1 MFGIGNKFRLIMVL
15 GLTLAIGIFLG
26 ISLGVG
32 YIRYIRKIIRK
43 SKKNKK
49 DLGKAPK
56 IVVIGGGTGLSV
68 LLRGLKNFTS
78 NITAIVTVADDGG
91 GSGILREDLGM
102 LPPGDI
108 RNCILALADTEPTM
122 EKLLQ
127 YRFTEGMLKGQSFG
141 NLLIA
146 AMNGISE
153 NFEEAIKK
161 INKVFAVTGQ
171 VLPVTLEDVTLF
183 AKLKNGSVIKGE
195 SQIPVKVKELESRI
209 DEVFMKPSNAKA
221 AEECILSIYDADIIL
236 LGPGSLYTSIIPN
249 LLVKDMIKA
258 MKRSSA
264 SIVYISN
271 VMTQPGETGGYTV
284 EDHVNEINKYLKGI
298 DIDYVFANDENI
310 PTEVLEK
317 YHKDGAKPLLLEVGE
332 KERLKDHNIK
342 VIEGKFV
349 NIKKNYI
356 RHDAHRISEKL
367 IHIFQSEKS

>member
-1 MFGIGNKFRLIMVL
+1 MILCS
-15 GLTLAIGIFLG
+15 TLLMGTFLGIFLG
-26 ISLGVG
+26 VSYV
-32 YIRYIRKIIRK
+32 RYIRRIIRQR
-43 SKKNKK
+43 KNNKNGLK
-49 DLGKAPK
+49 KAPK

-146 AMNGISE
+146 AMNGISD

-161 INKVFAVTGQ
+161 INKVLAVTGQ

-195 SQIPVKVKELESRI
+195 SQIPVKVKELESKI
-209 DEVFMKPSNAKA
+209 DEVFMKPNNAKA
-221 AEECILSIYDADIIL
+221 PDECVLAIYDADIIV

-258 MKRSSA
+258 IKRSSA

-271 VMTQPGETGGYTV
+271 VMTQPGETDEYTV

-298 DIDYVFANDENI
+298 DIDYIFVNNENI

-317 YHKDGAKPLLLEVGE
+317 YHKDGAKPLLLNEGE
-332 KERLKDHNIK
+332 KEKLQGHHIR
-342 VIEGKFV
+342 VIEGDFV

-356 RHDAHRISEKL
+356 RHDAQRISEKL
-367 IHIFQSEKS
+367 IHIFQNEKR